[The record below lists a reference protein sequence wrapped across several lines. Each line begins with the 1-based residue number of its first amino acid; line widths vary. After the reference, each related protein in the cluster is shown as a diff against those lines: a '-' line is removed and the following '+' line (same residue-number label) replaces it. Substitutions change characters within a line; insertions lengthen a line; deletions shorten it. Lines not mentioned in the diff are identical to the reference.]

1 MHKSS
6 KRKSIPYT
14 DSNDFSVEVNNGYHL
29 PVMKAECCDFL
40 NITPGGIYV
49 DCTLGAGGHTKEILA
64 RGGRV
69 IGLDQDPDAIAKA
82 SELLHE
88 HIQSGSLEII
98 QSNFRNIKQSVA
110 RSKIA
115 NGKQVSG
122 VLMDL
127 GVSSHQINEPSRG
140 FSFSNDGPLDMR
152 MDKGTQSAPSSS
164 SSSLSTGS
172 MSALHI
178 VNTYDTTALA
188 DVLYQFGDEQRS
200 RQIAR
205 EIVAS
210 RPLWTTGQ
218 LDQVISRITSFKD
231 RPKTLA
237 KCFQALRIVV
247 NDEMGALDE
256 ALTSM
261 QDVLQPGGRLVVMS
275 YHSLEDRRV
284 KTLIRTGSVL
294 GGEETAG
301 INGSGNPWK
310 TITKRA
316 VSPMEKEVTENSRS
330 RSAKLRVA
338 ERR

>member
-1 MHKSS
+1 
-6 KRKSIPYT
+6 
-14 DSNDFSVEVNNGYHL
+14 
-29 PVMKAECCDFL
+29 
-40 NITPGGIYV
+40 
-49 DCTLGAGGHTKEILA
+49 
-64 RGGRV
+64 
-69 IGLDQDPDAIAKA
+69 
-82 SELLHE
+82 
-88 HIQSGSLEII
+88 
-98 QSNFRNIKQSVA
+98 
-110 RSKIA
+110 
-115 NGKQVSG
+115 
-122 VLMDL
+122 MDL

-152 MDKGTQSAPSSS
+152 MDKGAQSMSSS
-164 SSSLSTGS
+164 TSTSSSGRNL
-172 MSALHI
+172 SALDI

-210 RPLWTTGQ
+210 RPLQTTGQ
-218 LDQVISRITSFKD
+218 LDLVISRITSFKE

-256 ALTSM
+256 ALSSM

-284 KTLIRTGSVL
+284 KALLRTGSL
-294 GGEETAG
+294 MMGGEMVG
-301 INGSGNPWK
+301 MNGNENNPWK

-316 VSPMEKEVTENSRS
+316 VCPTEKEVAENSRS